1 MSAYRTTAS
10 VLRLRSSPG
19 TDHRIIGRLPHG
31 TTLEALQGPVDGWL
45 RVKARLLDG
54 ELTGWVSA
62 DHVEPLDPV
71 QVLVEPPWL
80 AIARTEV
87 GVHEHTGPRHNPRIV
102 QYHQATSLHAS
113 DDETPWCSSFVNWC
127 MLKATVP
134 GTGSALALSWAR
146 WGAHLPQP
154 RLGCITVFR
163 RQVPGNPAAGHVAF
177 FLEQIGNRIHVL
189 GGNQSN
195 SVRIGNYPSADLI
208 SYRWNA

>member
-71 QVLVEPPWL
+71 QVLVEPP
-80 AIARTEV
+80 
-87 GVHEHTGPRHNPRIV
+87 
-102 QYHQATSLHAS
+102 
-113 DDETPWCSSFVNWC
+113 
-127 MLKATVP
+127 
-134 GTGSALALSWAR
+134 
-146 WGAHLPQP
+146 
-154 RLGCITVFR
+154 
-163 RQVPGNPAAGHVAF
+163 
-177 FLEQIGNRIHVL
+177 
-189 GGNQSN
+189 
-195 SVRIGNYPSADLI
+195 
-208 SYRWNA
+208 